1 MPRDWDAAT
10 YDRISGPQARWG
22 RAVVDRLPLGG
33 DERVLD
39 AGCGTGRV
47 TAMLLERL
55 PRGRVVALDG
65 SPSMI
70 VEARQR
76 FAGDARVELV
86 TADLAQP
93 LPLAAPVDAV
103 LSTATF
109 HWIADHAALF
119 RNLAAVLRPGGRLC
133 AQCGGAGNVARV
145 TAALHAVD
153 PTVRQTKNYATP
165 EATAVH
171 LAVAGFVDVR
181 VWLQPEPTRF
191 DPGEPLET
199 FLRTVIL
206 GDVLPQIPEGR
217 RAALVHDVAAQM
229 EVPEIDYVRLN
240 IEARRA

>member
-1 MPRDWDAAT
+1 
-10 YDRISGPQARWG
+10 
-22 RAVVDRLPLGG
+22 
-33 DERVLD
+33 
-39 AGCGTGRV
+39 
-47 TAMLLERL
+47 
-55 PRGRVVALDG
+55 
-65 SPSMI
+65 
-70 VEARQR
+70 
-76 FAGDARVELV
+76 
-86 TADLAQP
+86 
-93 LPLAAPVDAV
+93 
-103 LSTATF
+103 
-109 HWIADHAALF
+109 
-119 RNLAAVLRPGGRLC
+119 
-133 AQCGGAGNVARV
+133 
-145 TAALHAVD
+145 LHAVD